1 MRPAMLPDH
10 PPDARALDR
19 ARGCLLGLAVGEAL
33 GRPLEALPP
42 ERATAALAAEPRL
55 AAGGDQA
62 QMAALLAESLLAQ
75 GRLDPADLSHRLVG
89 WVRGGARDV
98 GRVAAR
104 ALYLQSQG
112 EPWADAARVAWEQ
125 THPRGATA
133 EALARAAPLA
143 LLAAADERALARD
156 ALAASAVTHFDPRCR
171 WSAAA
176 LALLLARLWR
186 GAGQGLPGA
195 VLGLVGE
202 RHVLRAL
209 EAVPTLMPAHLV
221 VRNEAILVL
230 QAATWCAL
238 NEDDFAAA
246 LRRAVGLGGP
256 TPLLGAAC
264 GALAGARFGA
274 EAIPDTWRAALPDA
288 GRLVALAEELVRLRP
303 GPPRPGPGP
312 ERRNGPAR
320 AR

>member
-1 MRPAMLPDH
+1 MLPAR
-10 PPDARALDR
+10 PPDPRTLDR
-19 ARGCLLGLAVGEAL
+19 ARGCLVGLAVGEAL
-33 GRPLEALPP
+33 GRPLEALTP
-42 ERATAALAAEPRL
+42 EQAAAALASEPRL

-62 QMAALLAESLLAQ
+62 AMAALLAESLLAN
-75 GRLDPADLSHRLVG
+75 GRLDPVDLSRRLVE

-104 ALYLQSQG
+104 ALYLQGQG
-112 EPWADAARVAWEQ
+112 EPWADAARAAWEEA
-125 THPRGATA
+125 HPRGASA

-143 LLAAADERALARD
+143 LLPIADERALARD

-171 WSAAA
+171 WGAAA
-176 LALLLARLWR
+176 LALLAARLWR

-209 EAVPTLMPAHLV
+209 EAVPTLVPTQLTA
-221 VRNEAILVL
+221 RNEVILVL

-246 LRRAVGLGGP
+246 VRRAVGLGGP
-256 TPLLGAAC
+256 APLLGAAC

-274 EAIPDTWRAALPDA
+274 AAIPDAWRAALPDA
-288 GRLVALAEELVRLRP
+288 GRLERLADALARLAPRP
-303 GPPRPGPGP
+303 PLPGPGP
-312 ERRNGPAR
+312 ERRNGPTR
-320 AR
+320 GR